1 VLAMAF
7 QDFPG
12 AGYLRLRGLPFS
24 AGTREVSEFL
34 AEFGIMEENIALG
47 MNTQGRPSGEAWV
60 QFLDV
65 PSAEEA
71 KRQKDRQRIGGRYI
85 EIFGST
91 FEAANTATRNTTSGG
106 ANMTIPD
113 FPGSSYLRLRG
124 LPYSATQADVAEF
137 FQDYGVSTAQVI
149 MGQEGATG
157 RASGEAWVQFA
168 SEEIAA
174 QARAGKDRQ
183 MIGTR
188 YIEVFPSTAHE
199 AAKASSRPTQER
211 GVRAA
216 PAAVMP
222 TQQLQVNQ
230 ALAGALGFP
239 AGLPAGTPEVD
250 WNLYA
255 ATLSWYAA
263 AAQAQNAAAGV
274 PGAAV
279 PGAAM
284 PALPGAIAPEK
295 GTDRFSPY

>member
-1 VLAMAF
+1 MAF

-91 FEAANTATRNTTSGG
+91 FEAANAATRNTTSGG
-106 ANMTIPD
+106 GNMTIPD

-211 GVRAA
+211 GVRGA
-216 PAAVMP
+216 PSAMP
-222 TQQLQVNQ
+222 AQQMQVNQ

-239 AGLPAGTPEVD
+239 AGLPAGTPEID

-263 AAQAQNAAAGV
+263 AAQNAACLGCKSWDRT
-274 PGAAV
+274 AACSI
-279 PGAAM
+279 
-284 PALPGAIAPEK
+284 LIRAPNA
-295 GTDRFSPY
+295 SV